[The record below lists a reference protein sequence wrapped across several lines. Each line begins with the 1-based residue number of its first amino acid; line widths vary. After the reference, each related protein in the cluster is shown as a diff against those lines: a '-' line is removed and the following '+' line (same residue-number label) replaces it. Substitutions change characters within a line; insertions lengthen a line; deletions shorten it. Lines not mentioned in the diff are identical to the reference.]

1 MNTLSHWSVSEEF
14 LGFREIIII
23 TYTIRERTNVL
34 KGKLE
39 SYSRFHKQKPSNH
52 DELLAFLGLLT
63 ISMGFKNKS
72 RHESL
77 LEYQTSVQEAHQFFG
92 TIFTE
97 DRRLLLLHSMLQ
109 FRQNEVHARLF

>member
-63 ISMGFKNKS
+63 ISMGFKK
-72 RHESL
+72 
-77 LEYQTSVQEAHQFFG
+77 
-92 TIFTE
+92 
-97 DRRLLLLHSMLQ
+97 
-109 FRQNEVHARLF
+109 